1 MALGQRK
8 AVVPKMLDPSPD
20 FTGRWNIFIDHRE
33 RNTYAKRGAP
43 SFAGLSSER
52 PNSFGPTDRMVAGQQ
67 RVSKKSR
74 AIVFRIRIVRSGRN
88 CVRRSGLTLAVT
100 GWL

>member
-8 AVVPKMLDPSPD
+8 AVAPKMLDPSPD
-20 FTGRWNIFIDHRE
+20 LTGRWNIFIDRRE
-33 RNTYAKRGAP
+33 RNTYAKRGAL
-43 SFAGLSSER
+43 SFAGLSPER
-52 PNSFGPTDRMVAGQQ
+52 PNSFGPTDRMVARQL

-74 AIVFRIRIVRSGRN
+74 AIVFRIPIVRSGRN